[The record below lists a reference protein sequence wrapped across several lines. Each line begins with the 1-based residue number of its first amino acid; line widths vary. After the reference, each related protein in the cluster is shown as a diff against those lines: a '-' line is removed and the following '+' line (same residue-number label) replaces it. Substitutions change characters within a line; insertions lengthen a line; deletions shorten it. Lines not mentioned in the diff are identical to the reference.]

1 MRIAILGQDRRY
13 QCLREL
19 LRRAGV
25 DLSGPAE
32 ADWVVT
38 PWPAPVDL
46 PEGTRL
52 VTCGPAAGP
61 SGAMDLLRDEEYQG
75 EIARM
80 TAEGAIFAAMA
91 AGEGRL
97 EGEDCLVAGWGRI
110 GRALTAKLAGLGAR
124 VTALTRRESAFGEI
138 QRMGAIPRRTELAA
152 QALAGKKFLF
162 STAPAMIFDG
172 RALTH
177 ARKDVRIFD
186 LASPPYGVDFQAA
199 ETAGLW
205 IRRERGVPGRYCPQ
219 AAARAIAQAMKR
231 GGILS

>member
-13 QCLREL
+13 QCLREQ
-19 LRRAGV
+19 LRRAGI
-25 DLSGPAE
+25 DLTGPAE

-46 PEGTRL
+46 PEGKRL

-61 SGAMDLLRDEEYQG
+61 AEAVDLLRDEEYQG

-80 TAEGAIFAAMA
+80 TAEGAIFAAMST
-91 AGEGRL
+91 GEDRL
-97 EGEDCLVAGWGRI
+97 EGEACLVAGWGRI
-110 GRALTAKLAGLGAR
+110 GRALTAKLTGLGAQ
-124 VTALTRRESAFGEI
+124 VTVLTRREQAFGEI
-138 QRMGAIPRRTELAA
+138 QRMGAAPRRTELAA
-152 QALAGKKFLF
+152 QALEGKKFLF
-162 STAPAMIFDG
+162 STAPAMIFDS

-186 LASPPYGVDFQAA
+186 LASPPYGVDFQAVEA
-199 ETAGLW
+199 AGLW
-205 IRRERGVPGRYCPQ
+205 IRRERGVPGRYCPR
-219 AAARAIAQAMKR
+219 AAARAIVQAMKR

>member
-219 AAARAIAQAMKR
+219 AAAGAIAQAMKR

>member
-13 QCLREL
+13 QCLREQ

-46 PEGTRL
+46 PEGKRL
-52 VTCGPAAGP
+52 ITCGPAAGP
-61 SGAMDLLRDEEYQG
+61 AGAMDLLRDEEYQG

-80 TAEGAIFAAMA
+80 TAEGAIFAAMSV
-91 AGEGRL
+91 GEGRL
-97 EGEDCLVAGWGRI
+97 EEEDCLVAGWGRI
-110 GRALTAKLAGLGAR
+110 GRALTAKLVGLGAR
-124 VTALTRRESAFGEI
+124 VTALTRRESVFGEI
-138 QRMGAIPRRTELAA
+138 QRTGAEPRRTEMAA
-152 QALAGKKFLF
+152 EALAGKQFLF
-162 STAPAMIFDG
+162 STVPAVIFDA
-172 RALTH
+172 RTLAR
-177 ARKDVRIFD
+177 ARKNLRIID

-199 ETAGLW
+199 EAAGLW

-231 GGILS
+231 GGILL

>member
-97 EGEDCLVAGWGRI
+97 EGV
-110 GRALTAKLAGLGAR
+110 
-124 VTALTRRESAFGEI
+124 V
-138 QRMGAIPRRTELAA
+138 
-152 QALAGKKFLF
+152 
-162 STAPAMIFDG
+162 
-172 RALTH
+172 
-177 ARKDVRIFD
+177 
-186 LASPPYGVDFQAA
+186 
-199 ETAGLW
+199 
-205 IRRERGVPGRYCPQ
+205 
-219 AAARAIAQAMKR
+219 
-231 GGILS
+231 

>member
-46 PEGTRL
+46 SEGTRL

-97 EGEDCLVAGWGRI
+97 EGAHRPGADGEAGGAGGPGDGADPAEERLRRNSADGRHSPAHGAGGAGAGGKEI
-110 GRALTAKLAGLGAR
+110 SLFHRPGHDLRRPGPDPCPEGRAN
-124 VTALTRRESAFGEI
+124 
-138 QRMGAIPRRTELAA
+138 
-152 QALAGKKFLF
+152 
-162 STAPAMIFDG
+162 
-172 RALTH
+172 
-177 ARKDVRIFD
+177 
-186 LASPPYGVDFQAA
+186 Y
-199 ETAGLW
+199 
-205 IRRERGVPGRYCPQ
+205 
-219 AAARAIAQAMKR
+219 
-231 GGILS
+231 

>member
-61 SGAMDLLRDEEYQG
+61 SGAMDLLQDEEYQG

-124 VTALTRRESAFGEI
+124 VTALTRRKSAFGEI

-219 AAARAIAQAMKR
+219 AAAGAIAQAMKR

>member
-124 VTALTRRESAFGEI
+124 VTALTRRKSAFGEI

-162 STAPAMIFDG
+162 STAPAMVFDG

-219 AAARAIAQAMKR
+219 AAAGAIAQAMKR

>member
-61 SGAMDLLRDEEYQG
+61 AGAMDLLQDEEYQG

-124 VTALTRRESAFGEI
+124 VTALTRRKSAFGEI

-219 AAARAIAQAMKR
+219 AAAGAIAQAMKR

>member
-46 PEGTRL
+46 SEGTRL

-124 VTALTRRESAFGEI
+124 VTALTRRKSAFGEI

>member
-124 VTALTRRESAFGEI
+124 VTALTRRKSAFGEI

>member
-13 QCLREL
+13 QCLREQ
-19 LRRAGV
+19 LRQARGKLAA
-25 DLSGPAE
+25 PAE

-46 PEGTRL
+46 PEGKRL
-52 VTCGPAAGP
+52 ITCGPATGP
-61 SGAMDLLRDEEYQG
+61 AEAMDLLKDEEYQK

-80 TAEGAIFAAMA
+80 TAEGAIFAAMSV
-91 AGEGRL
+91 GEGRL

-110 GRALTAKLAGLGAR
+110 GRALTTKLIGLGAQ
-124 VTALTRRESAFGEI
+124 VTALTRRESVFGEI

-162 STAPAMIFDG
+162 ATAPAMIFDG

-199 ETAGLW
+199 EAAGLW

-231 GGILS
+231 GGILL

>member
-110 GRALTAKLAGLGAR
+110 GRARTAKLAGLGAR
-124 VTALTRRESAFGEI
+124 VTALTRRKSAFGEI

-219 AAARAIAQAMKR
+219 AAAGAIAQAMKR

>member
-124 VTALTRRESAFGEI
+124 VTALTRRKSAFGEI

-177 ARKDVRIFD
+177 ARKDVRIID

-199 ETAGLW
+199 EAAGLW

-219 AAARAIAQAMKR
+219 SAARAIAQAMKR

>member
-80 TAEGAIFAAMA
+80 TAE
-91 AGEGRL
+91 
-97 EGEDCLVAGWGRI
+97 
-110 GRALTAKLAGLGAR
+110 LAGLGAR

-177 ARKDVRIFD
+177 ARKDVRIID

-199 ETAGLW
+199 EAAGLW

>member
-1 MRIAILGQDRRY
+1 MLQ
-13 QCLREL
+13 
-19 LRRAGV
+19 
-25 DLSGPAE
+25 
-32 ADWVVT
+32 
-38 PWPAPVDL
+38 
-46 PEGTRL
+46 
-52 VTCGPAAGP
+52 
-61 SGAMDLLRDEEYQG
+61 DEEYQG

-177 ARKDVRIFD
+177 ARKDVRIID

-199 ETAGLW
+199 EAAGLW

-219 AAARAIAQAMKR
+219 AAAGAIAQAMKR

>member
-13 QCLREL
+13 QCLREQ

-46 PEGTRL
+46 PEGKRL

-61 SGAMDLLRDEEYQG
+61 AGATDLLRDEEYQG

-80 TAEGAIFAAMA
+80 TAEGAIFAAMSV
-91 AGEGRL
+91 GEGRL

-110 GRALTAKLAGLGAR
+110 GRALTAKLVGLGAR
-124 VTALTRRESAFGEI
+124 VTALTRRESVFGEI

-219 AAARAIAQAMKR
+219 AAAGVIAQAMKR

>member
-124 VTALTRRESAFGEI
+124 VTALTRRKSAFGEI

-177 ARKDVRIFD
+177 ARKDVRIID
-186 LASPPYGVDFQAA
+186 LASPPYGWIFRRRRRRASGF
-199 ETAGLW
+199 AGS
-205 IRRERGVPGRYCPQ
+205 GACP
-219 AAARAIAQAMKR
+219 
-231 GGILS
+231 GGIVPRRRPAPSPRP